1 MSIKCFFSQKQN
13 KQTNKKRKMWWLHK
27 RLKNAPD
34 KSIVHQFADDSNPL
48 FVNRYPSEI
57 SRVIINE
64 LKLQI
69 D

>member
-1 MSIKCFFSQKQN
+1 MFLFSKNKTN
-13 KQTNKKRKMWWLHK
+13 KQTNKIVRCGGYVND
-27 RLKNAPD
+27 LKNAPD

-48 FVNRYPSEI
+48 FVNHYPSKV
-57 SRVIINE
+57 SRVMINE